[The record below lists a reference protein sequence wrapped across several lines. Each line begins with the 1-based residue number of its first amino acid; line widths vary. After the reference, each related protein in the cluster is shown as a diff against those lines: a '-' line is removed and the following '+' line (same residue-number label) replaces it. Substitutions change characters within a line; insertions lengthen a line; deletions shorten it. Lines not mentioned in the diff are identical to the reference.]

1 MRISD
6 WSSDVCSS
14 DLGSVLTENAMHSQI
29 LDGTRGAGMQRQTK
43 CGGRRKGVV
52 SGGVLATLVLATTC
66 AAMAQGRPDGGTSES
81 DHGPLLAQAGP
92 TVRVEIAQQ
101 QLGTEINA
109 FEGQTGHQVS
119 VDH

>member
-66 AAMAQGRPDGGTSES
+66 AAMAQGRPAGGTSES
-81 DHGPLLAQAGP
+81 AHGPLLAQAGP
-92 TVRVEIAQQ
+92 TVSFEIAPQPDRKSTR
-101 QLGTEINA
+101 LNSS
-109 FEGQTGHQVS
+109 H
-119 VDH
+119 

>member
-43 CGGRRKGVV
+43 CGGRRQGVV

-66 AAMAQGRPDGGTSES
+66 AAMAQVRPAGGTCES
-81 DHGPLLAQAGP
+81 AHGQLLSHAGPLVTCERAPPPIAPALTASAPQSAP
-92 TVRVEIAQQ
+92 TSAV
-101 QLGTEINA
+101 
-109 FEGQTGHQVS
+109 
-119 VDH
+119 

>member
-66 AAMAQGRPDGGTSES
+66 AAMAQGRPAGGTRPEERRV
-81 DHGPLLAQAGP
+81 GKRVL
-92 TVRVEIAQQ
+92 VRVD
-101 QLGTEINA
+101 LGGRRTLKKKKQSKI
-109 FEGQTGHQVS
+109 HKQV
-119 VDH
+119 DP